1 MNEFDLYP
9 DDTGGFDVRV
19 DGCFLRDILSEAEE
33 ERFPFIS
40 LLRRSLSPS
49 ALEMQLRRFCGD
61 APGEFYPHRVWLYFC
76 PVCFDE
82 GCGGV
87 SVNIQTS
94 VEHVIWSNFCF
105 DSEPEEGE
113 TEQGLLE
120 EDDALLEVGP
130 LIFDK
135 TKYLAAVTSL
145 GNDLLGRRRI

>member
-1 MNEFDLYP
+1 MNELDLYP

-19 DGCFLRDILSEAEE
+19 DGRFLRDILSEAQG
-33 ERFPFIS
+33 ERFPFIP
-40 LLRRSLSPS
+40 LLRRSLSRH
-49 ALEMQLRRFCGD
+49 ALEAQLQRFSGD

-94 VEHVIWSNFCF
+94 GEHVIWSNFCF

-113 TEQGLLE
+113 TEQCLLE
-120 EDDALLEVGP
+120 EDDALLAVRP
-130 LIFDK
+130 LIFDR
-135 TKYLAAVTSL
+135 TKYLAAVTAL
-145 GNDLLGRRRI
+145 GNDLLGCHRI

>member
-1 MNEFDLYP
+1 MNEFDLYS

-19 DGCFLRDILSEAEE
+19 DGRFLRDILSEAQG
-33 ERFPFIS
+33 ERFPFIP
-40 LLRRSLSPS
+40 LLRRSLSRH
-49 ALEMQLRRFCGD
+49 ALEVQLQRFSGD

-94 VEHVIWSNFCF
+94 GEHVIWSNFCF

-113 TEQGLLE
+113 TEQCLLE
-120 EDDALLEVGP
+120 EDDALLAVRP
-130 LIFDK
+130 LIFDR
-135 TKYLAAVTSL
+135 TKYLAAVTAL
-145 GNDLLGRRRI
+145 GNDLSGRHRI